1 MTEVSFEVQGIPMP
15 QGSHTAIN
23 RGGRPALI
31 PAGTSNSRKAHAA
44 WRQAVHSAAAD
55 AITSDIDGPLDG
67 PLEVWITF
75 RFPMPASRSAVVRE
89 TGWAWKHTKPDLD
102 KLARS
107 TCDSLTT
114 GGLIA
119 DDARIVRLHVEKV
132 EIADSW
138 HGAEITVKHCTG
150 DWA

>member
-1 MTEVSFEVQGIPMP
+1 MTEISFEVQGIPMP

-55 AITSDIDGPLDG
+55 AITGDFEAPLDG

-75 RFPMPASRSAVVRE
+75 RFPMPASRSAVVKE
-89 TGWAWKHTKPDLD
+89 TGWAWKDKKPDLD
-102 KLARS
+102 KVCRS

-114 GGLIA
+114 SGLIA
-119 DDARIVRLHVEKV
+119 DDARIVRLHCEKV